1 MTVADNLLLGPY
13 RKEARREHKATLA
26 SVHEMFPRLAERS
39 GQPAGNLSGGE
50 QQMPAIGRAPMAR
63 PALLLLDE
71 PSPAVVPVRVDE
83 VLRRSSGS
91 RHRRQRPRG
100 RAGRRAGLTAIRS
113 AGGCGTAAVQAGRI
127 GGGICGPVKA
137 IRSDRGGFGV
147 TLSAVP
153 ELRLFTA
160 FEARYPDVV
169 RPPSGRR
176 RPRNFG
182 LAVGSASSRT
192 GKLIADPAGTRPWSW
207 CRSWPGRPLRMRDRC
222 APCARYVPTG
232 SPERCPRCMAAAP
245 PALTPAGRPP
255 AGRIAG
261 RRARFAARGVAGG
274 PSGAVLPR
282 KPERPW
288 PPETVA
294 RGSPAGNLGVDRVPS
309 RTRTPLDPLGRL
321 RPMVTRPMSVIN
333 CRWTASRD

>member
-1 MTVADNLLLGPY
+1 MPRMTVADNLLLGPY

-113 AGGCGTAAVQAGRI
+113 AGGCGTAAVQVGPDRWRHLRAGESYPSGSRWLR
-127 GGGICGPVKA
+127 P
-137 IRSDRGGFGV
+137 V

-153 ELRLFTA
+153 ELRLFAA

-192 GKLIADPAGTRPWSW
+192 GKADCRTRPEPAPGAGVA
-207 CRSWPGRPLRMRDRC
+207 PGRVDRPGPGPVVFPSALLAARTTRPDMRRS
-222 APCARYVPTG
+222 VPVVATPWAGVRTGRPGPRTCTG
-232 SPERCPRCMAAAP
+232 SS
-245 PALTPAGRPP
+245 T
-255 AGRIAG
+255 
-261 RRARFAARGVAGG
+261 
-274 PSGAVLPR
+274 
-282 KPERPW
+282 
-288 PPETVA
+288 
-294 RGSPAGNLGVDRVPS
+294 
-309 RTRTPLDPLGRL
+309 
-321 RPMVTRPMSVIN
+321 
-333 CRWTASRD
+333 